1 MLKFSIKLLFQHGH
15 HKPTAV
21 LNLFNKAYSGN
32 VLMAARNRRCH
43 TLPHHARDRYA
54 CLMHYCVGVCFCVS
68 PMDALCRNKSL
79 LQKNL
84 KYTVLCLTIVS
95 GRILFV
101 LGAMRNQCTYT
112 QLITAIHMHRKKKR
126 VVIPRKC
133 EFSGRMLTPPHH
145 HHKNTT
151 TPPQKHHQTIVS
163 GRILFVLGA
172 MRNQMHIYA
181 TDHRD
186 THASQEE
193 TRRDTTEMRVLGP
206 DVNTTTPPPPQKHHH
221 TTTKTPPHH
230 THHHNLAK
238 PPNSTSSRAGCL
250 NMFVIMSVKGS

>member
-172 MRNQMHIYA
+172 MRNQCTYTQLITAIHMH
-181 TDHRD
+181 RKKK
-186 THASQEE
+186 
-193 TRRDTTEMRVLGP
+193 RVVIPRKCEFSGRMLTP
-206 DVNTTTPPPPQKHHH
+206 PHHHHKNTTTPPQKHHH
-221 TTTKTPPHH
+221 TTTSPQSCET
-230 THHHNLAK
+230 
-238 PPNSTSSRAGCL
+238 PNSTSSRAGCL